1 MHQSSTAKAL
11 ERRWS
16 GVALLLFLSA
26 VPIFGA
32 TITVTSTNDSGP
44 GSLRAAIAS
53 AANGDTIN
61 FNVAGTIALS
71 TSLTLGPSVHILGPG
86 ESSLTISGGNAV
98 VVFIINAG
106 ANVFIGGVRITEGS
120 SPVGGGI
127 SNYGTLTLANAGVVG
142 NQGTPLGG
150 GIFNAGNLTIINS
163 AVSFN
168 SVISTTSADDL
179 LGGSSARGGGIYNL
193 GGSLGGTVTLINS
206 IVQVN
211 TVGTLTVGAL
221 QGNGS
226 GIYNDHGTVTLISSS
241 VYANSP
247 PTWAGASLMA

>member
-1 MHQSSTAKAL
+1 MNKKTSP
-11 ERRWS
+11 
-16 GVALLLFLSA
+16 SA
-26 VPIFGA
+26 DLC
-32 TITVTSTNDSGP
+32 SK
-44 GSLRAAIAS
+44 
-53 AANGDTIN
+53 
-61 FNVAGTIALS
+61 
-71 TSLTLGPSVHILGPG
+71 
-86 ESSLTISGGNAV
+86 
-98 VVFIINAG
+98 
-106 ANVFIGGVRITEGS
+106 FIGLAIKHQGW
-120 SPVGGGI
+120 
-127 SNYGTLTLANAGVVG
+127 YGMMQIRV
-142 NQGTPLGG
+142 
-150 GIFNAGNLTIINS
+150 
-163 AVSFN
+163 N